1 MKRKIVW
8 GVLAGIIAVCVGAQ
22 ADVYSNVYFWSRG
35 LASDLD
41 GDGQLD
47 ANEGRDS
54 LNRTT
59 FNYTVRNAG
68 TTAEQP
74 PISYTN
80 EWAHL
85 PYRGTTNFVH
95 SLYLPQSV
103 TVTDP
108 ETGAGYGYPCTIE
121 IPNDVISEL
130 TNQEKANYTIFLR
143 FRPDIDQPH
152 PSYAWLAH
160 FGHNSGKD
168 PVTEVPYKSGI
179 MIGFTGIGPTVHH
192 YGGDT
197 GPYYTNITAQL
208 CIYYGGTSWSP
219 ANTRVNL
226 NNWNDLILSCEG
238 HKIRLLLSRD
248 LYIDGFENN
257 YNNSSISIW
266 PTFYQEKTVDESYN
280 LRPYGTTANLR
291 IGAEATASTRQEYKS
306 PASSNGNQW
315 KAFRGA
321 IQTIALWTNA
331 LTEAQ
336 MREAAAWPRMDKWR
350 LGIEDGK
357 ANEFA
362 AAAES
367 AVVDVEGDI
376 WAVPPLEAG
385 KSVTVRFPLDASGDA
400 KMNQFVRIKGIENA
414 TPAVLKVAVNGTIC
428 EGTKTVQA
436 GRFTRW
442 FVPAELLKANA
453 TNEVTIT
460 RADSGS
466 TPFRMDVVAFGGSVQ
481 YCEDNGNTHEN
492 HGEGRYQN
500 TQYYD
505 LIGGNWFEGNRAIFG
520 GRGNSTTT
528 YTNQLVRFSL
538 PEDVQGLNLDY
549 RLTLRTAGNHR
560 IDVFFNDT
568 QLADGVVADRA
579 GGLSYDISADLF
591 KTVNEVNVVNVSD
604 WANGAYIGIDF
615 IRLSV
620 QKPPTGM
627 IMILR

>member
-1 MKRKIVW
+1 MKQKMVW
-8 GVLAGIIAVCVGAQ
+8 GIVVGIIAVCTSMQ

-59 FNYTVRNAG
+59 FDYVVRNSG

-74 PISYTN
+74 PISHTN

-103 TVTDP
+103 IITNAEEGT
-108 ETGAGYGYPCTIE
+108 GYGYPCTID
-121 IPNDVISEL
+121 IPNSVVKGL
-130 TNQEKANYTIFLR
+130 TTQERANYTIFMR
-143 FRPDIDQPH
+143 FRPDAHQPYVNNY
-152 PSYAWLAH
+152 SWLVR
-160 FGHNSGKD
+160 FGHSGGSKRGLMFGFAG
-168 PVTEVPYKSGI
+168 VTDQ
-179 MIGFTGIGPTVHH
+179 VHH
-192 YGGDT
+192 YGGDA
-197 GPYYTNITAQL
+197 GLYYTNRTAYL
-208 CIYYGGTSWSP
+208 SIFYGGYCWNP
-219 ANTRVNL
+219 NTTNARLNL
-226 NNWNDLILSCEG
+226 GNWNDLVISADG
-238 HKIRLLLSRD
+238 PKIRVLLSRD
-248 LYIDGFENN
+248 GYIAGFENN
-257 YNNSSISIW
+257 YDNSSVGGSVVAW
-266 PTFYQEKTVDESYN
+266 PTIYYEHTIPEGYD
-280 LRPYGTTANLR
+280 LRPYDEKSVFQ
-291 IGAEATASTRQEYKS
+291 IGSESAVSGRHAYPPPSQN
-306 PASSNGNQW
+306 SNHW

-336 MREAAAWPRMDKWR
+336 MREAIAWPRMDKWR

-460 RADSGS
+460 RADAGS

-481 YCEDNGNTHEN
+481 YCEDNGSTHEN

-568 QLADGVVADRA
+568 QLADGVVADHA

-604 WANGAYIGIDF
+604 WVNGSYIGIDF